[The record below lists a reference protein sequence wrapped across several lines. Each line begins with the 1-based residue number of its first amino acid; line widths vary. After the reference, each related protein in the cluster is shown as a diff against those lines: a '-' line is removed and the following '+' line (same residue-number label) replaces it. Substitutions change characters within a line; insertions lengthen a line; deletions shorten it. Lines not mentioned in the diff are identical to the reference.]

1 MPRLSR
7 LPLLA
12 AAWCAAYS
20 LLHVWWAVFGAPAF
34 PYGESPLPGGWL
46 PVALSVAAVV
56 GCLLARRWGPWALV
70 PAAVGG
76 IGLVAYSMLAWID
89 LVMVLMVPFGL
100 PMAAG
105 EVGAAA
111 VRVAGAVG
119 GGLAL
124 AVAWSARPALRVGP
138 ERARSWGRVA
148 AALAVA
154 GLAARLGPGL
164 PRLMERGIVGPGG
177 AGFVVFVVLLLL
189 AGTALPLA
197 LVVPWGRRLPRW
209 LVLGPALFVGTGLVA
224 YFGVGGFG
232 AMATGRT
239 PADPDALLMIG
250 GYTVWGV
257 GLLGAAAAYAAQ
269 RSRPRER

>member
-1 MPRLSR
+1 VPRSLR

-12 AAWCAAYS
+12 GAWCAAYS
-20 LLHVWWAVFGAPAF
+20 LLHVWWAVLGPPAF
-34 PYGESPLPGGWL
+34 PDGESPLPGGWL
-46 PVALSVAAVV
+46 PVVLSAVAAV
-56 GCLLARRWGPWALV
+56 GCLLPRTRLL
-70 PAAVGG
+70 AAIGG
-76 IGLVAYSMLAWID
+76 IGLVGYSMLAWID

-100 PMAAG
+100 PMSAG
-105 EVGAAA
+105 EVGAMA

-124 AVAWSARPALRVGP
+124 AVAWSARPVGSVAP
-138 ERARSWGRVA
+138 ERARVRGRVA

-154 GLAARLGPGL
+154 GLAARLGPEL
-164 PRLMERGIVGPGG
+164 PHWAERGIVGPGG

-209 LVLGPALFVGTGLVA
+209 LLLGPALVVGTGLIA
-224 YFGVGGFG
+224 YFGIGGFG
-232 AMATGRT
+232 AMAAGRV
-239 PADPDALLMIG
+239 PADRDALLMIG

>member
-1 MPRLSR
+1 VPRLFR

-12 AAWCAAYS
+12 AAW
-20 LLHVWWAVFGAPAF
+20 WAVFGPPAF
-34 PYGESPLPGGWL
+34 PDGESPLPGGWL
-46 PVALSVAAVV
+46 PVALSAAAAI
-56 GCLLARRWGPWALV
+56 GCCLLATRSGPQALA

-76 IGLVAYSMLAWID
+76 IGMVAYSMLAWID
-89 LVMVLMVPFGL
+89 LVMALMVPFGL

-124 AVAWSARPALRVGP
+124 VVAWSARPAQLTGTRRVRVCGRVG
-138 ERARSWGRVA
+138 

-154 GLAARLGPGL
+154 GLAARLGPEL
-164 PRLMERGIVGPGG
+164 PRWGERGIAGPGG

-209 LVLGPALFVGTGLVA
+209 LLLGPALVVGFGLVA
-224 YFGVGGFG
+224 YFGFGGFG
-232 AMATGRT
+232 AMAAGRV
-239 PADPDALLMIG
+239 PADRDALLMIG
-250 GYTVWGV
+250 GYTAWGV

-269 RSRPRER
+269 RPRER